1 MHCTTR
7 QASAHRDLA
16 TPLTTLQKTK
26 EGGTGGFACPYRVGV
41 TLSSVGIIAAEFTV
55 SAG

>member
-26 EGGTGGFACPYRVGV
+26 EGGTGEFACPYRVGV